1 MSEPISSETQKEAL
15 DTLGRV
21 MAKVY
26 DNSIAQVDVVISKS
40 RPGPLST
47 MTEDQLD
54 ALKRAAPELAAT
66 VLFQLLAEL
75 MWQETCNGPVRLSV
89 RVGDK
94 VLENPADSSDHLAG
108 ELIVPSGWLS
118 RFATKPIPSSAES

>member
-1 MSEPISSETQKEAL
+1 MSDQISSQTQKEAL

-26 DNSIAQVDVVISKS
+26 DNSIGQVDVVISKS
-40 RPGPLST
+40 RSGPMST

-54 ALKRAAPELAAT
+54 ALKIAAPEFVAT

-89 RVGDK
+89 RVGDT
-94 VLENPADSSDHLAG
+94 VIENPADSSDHLAG
-108 ELIVPSGWLS
+108 ELIVPAGWLA
-118 RFATKPIPSSAES
+118 RFATKPIPSATQN